1 MISYHI
7 LLHRVQGLVIL
18 LFDSGLSTL
27 LMTGKIFSHK
37 FTRAG
42 EFPYFCLL
50 HAPMIGAV
58 IVA

>member
-1 MISYHI
+1 M
-7 LLHRVQGLVIL
+7 
-18 LFDSGLSTL
+18 FDSGLSTL

-50 HAPMIGAV
+50 HPPMIGAV